1 MEDSLK
7 MKMLLGGDLML
18 GRLVNQAMLGG
29 SGGGKDARI
38 VQYWMDA
45 WGIQLPVNIKY
56 PWEMHLNSYKMQIYH
71 YSI

>member
-1 MEDSLK
+1 
-7 MKMLLGGDLML
+7 ML

-29 SGGGKDARI
+29 SGGKDARI

-56 PWEMHLNSYKMQIYH
+56 PWGNALELVQNADLSLFNLET
-71 YSI
+71 SITSKVDIV